1 MKRLIFAIALSS
13 ALLAGC
19 SGDKPGT
26 ADGSIRLEMRVY
38 QVPPEDTDAIV
49 KTLFNVLGTGDKGTG
64 RASSPAPGQIVVL
77 APANLQDSIAQT
89 LKSIK
94 PAAKTKAE
102 VAPAQQMRLDYW
114 SVEALAGAG
123 PDAPSLKELT
133 PAFAE
138 LRKQLGDVHFVA
150 VNHINGVSS
159 LGEKVERSYPSN
171 LGVSGNPTLSQLNYE
186 LNNRPEG
193 LMLRI
198 TSGEQIPY
206 YTSSGGAGATQYV
219 NIGGTTTTLVRLGQ
233 ILVLAQNFVPVNV
246 ANPSAGSR
254 AIHLS
259 LIRVDAINPTP

>member
-1 MKRLIFAIALSS
+1 
-13 ALLAGC
+13 
-19 SGDKPGT
+19 
-26 ADGSIRLEMRVY
+26 MRVY

-102 VAPAQQMRLDYW
+102 AAPAQQMRLD
-114 SVEALAGAG
+114 SLAGVG
-123 PDAPSLKELT
+123 QDDPSLKELT

-150 VNHINGVSS
+150 LNHISGVSS
-159 LGEKVERSYPSN
+159 PGQTVERSYPTN
-171 LGVSGNPTLSQLNYE
+171 FAANGNPAINQLTYE
-186 LNNRPEG
+186 LNSKPEG

-198 TSGEQIPY
+198 TFGEQIPY
-206 YTSSGGAGATQYV
+206 TTGSGELGATRY
-219 NIGGTTTTLVRLGQ
+219 ISTGGTTTTTVRPGQ
-233 ILVLAQNFVPVNV
+233 ILVLAQNSVPVGV
-246 ANPSAGSR
+246 AKDNTPPASR
-254 AIHLS
+254 SVHLA
-259 LIRVDAINPTP
+259 LIRVDAINPVP